1 MTHITPRRS
10 PLVVLW
16 AVGYKAALWTGLT
29 CIGLS
34 LLLFATQGEK
44 YMGGWVLG
52 IMLGDPAYLAGAA
65 GLVSLAV
72 SAIAFVKANKRWRI
86 PLITSTGLVV
96 VTLATRFALEKRSE
110 RKRQLVYQ
118 TITNRYAEE
127 LREGTTRQSVER
139 YLRFQ
144 GKEFQRFC
152 CVGARTKAWADRVRI
167 GQEQPPF
174 FCSQHNVYVVFVFD
188 ALDPSVEMSRDG
200 NDRLVEVK
208 LYPVSEVCM

>member
-1 MTHITPRRS
+1 VTHITPRRS

>member
-1 MTHITPRRS
+1 M
-10 PLVVLW
+10 
-16 AVGYKAALWTGLT
+16 GYKAALWTGLT

>member
-1 MTHITPRRS
+1 VTHITPRRS

-86 PLITSTGLVV
+86 PLITATGLVV

>member
-52 IMLGDPAYLAGAA
+52 IMLGDPAYLAGSA